1 MPVVVFFWC
10 LSAIFWLCVFV
21 FVSVSDNVRR
31 RLGGG
36 VLGDSLGALGDGVL
50 GELTRE
56 EEADSGLDLTGGEG
70 LGLVV
75 ASELATLLGDLGLN
89 VVDERVHDGHGL
101 LGDAS
106 VRVDLLE
113 DLEDVGVVRLGG
125 LLPPLLGGLLGAL
138 LGGLLGGLWGLWSH
152 FLLPSLSTFQLIAQT
167 RNLATLTGLKRIEF
181 DRYGPHSSFSNRF
194 RPVLLSQAPRAR

>member
-56 EEADSGLDLTGGEG
+56 EEADSGLDLTGGES

-75 ASELATLLGDLGLN
+75 ASELATLLGDLGLD
-89 VVDERVHDGHGL
+89 VVDEGVHDGHGL

-138 LGGLLGGLWGLWSH
+138 LGGLLGGFWGLWSH
-152 FLLPSLSTFQLIAQT
+152 FLLLAFRCVQLILKPTKSGT
-167 RNLATLTGLKRIEF
+167 RKGLEWIGF
-181 DRYGPHSSFSNRF
+181 AVYSPYCWIWI
-194 RPVLLSQAPRAR
+194 